1 MFFLL
6 FIEISSRGIR
16 FSHLFDLIESY
27 SGAISLIV
35 FSVFRRL
42 RAFIFSIFDFPFPHR
57 LCFNF
62 PSTPFPLHF
71 FFFPLSFPDF
81 LFPYGGHLFSDTL
94 RFSLIIYCLSLSF
107 VYNESRRWT

>member
-1 MFFLL
+1 MSFRL
-6 FIEISSRGIR
+6 FIEISSRTIR
-16 FSHLFDLIESY
+16 FLQPFDLIEGC
-27 SGAISLIV
+27 SGAVPLIV

-42 RAFIFSIFDFPFPHR
+42 RAFFFSIFDFPFPHR
-57 LCFNF
+57 LCFSF

>member
-27 SGAISLIV
+27 SGAIPLIV

-42 RAFIFSIFDFPFPHR
+42 RAFIFSIFDFPFPHIPCYYFLSLLFLLLFLR
-57 LCFNF
+57 PFSSSLYLARFSF
-62 PSTPFPLHF
+62 STRRR
-71 FFFPLSFPDF
+71 F
-81 LFPYGGHLFSDTL
+81 LFRFFTFFANYLLF
-94 RFSLIIYCLSLSF
+94 I
-107 VYNESRRWT
+107 VNSRV